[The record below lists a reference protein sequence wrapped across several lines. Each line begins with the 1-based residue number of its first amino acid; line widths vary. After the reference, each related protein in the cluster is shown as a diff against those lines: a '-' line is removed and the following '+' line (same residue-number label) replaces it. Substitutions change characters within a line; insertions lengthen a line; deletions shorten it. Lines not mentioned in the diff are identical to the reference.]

1 MFPKLF
7 PRYAERA
14 HRGATVAGDHLRGT
28 AVVVENGPKSLS
40 RHDGA
45 SVIRASRQRGDE
57 FVADTLVVPFCV
69 IELGDAMPTNT
80 SFLSSTIRGIRYAG
94 RRFSWAADASGVCIP
109 LFDSL

>member
-1 MFPKLF
+1 MF
-7 PRYAERA
+7 PRYAGRA
-14 HRGATVAGDHLRGT
+14 HRGATVASHNLGGT
-28 AVVVENGPKSLS
+28 AVVVENAPESLS

-45 SVIRASRQRGDE
+45 SVIRACRQRCE
-57 FVADTLVVPFCV
+57 ELVAETLVVPFCV

-94 RRFSWAADASGVCIP
+94 RRFSWAADASGVRIP